1 MAIRKNDLD
10 NSLYSLCDELR
21 GGMDPSQYKDYV
33 LTLVFVKYISDRY
46 AGVKYAP
53 VTIPEGCSFE
63 DFKQLRNNPRIGE
76 QIDIALAKLAE
87 NNQMLAGMFK
97 DVHFND
103 ETKIGKGDE
112 MVDKLTRLINI
123 FCRSEFDFSRNKA
136 SGDDILGDVYENL
149 MRHFAVDSGKS
160 KGQFYTPAE
169 ASRVVAGILGISEIT
184 EREEGWSIYDA
195 ACGSGSL
202 LIRSANEAPCQVA
215 IYGQEE
221 NQTTAGLAKMNMVLH
236 NLPTAEI
243 KVGNTFSSP
252 QFTHIEDGEEVL
264 DKFDFAVLNPPFSLK
279 NWKSGYKDFG
289 RTDGYGAMPP
299 EKNGDYAW
307 VMHVLKSLKR
317 EGRAAIILPLG
328 VLSRGNAEET
338 IRKTLIDKGIVEGV
352 IAFPSNIFF
361 GTGIAACV
369 MVLAK
374 SGAEEREGVFMI
386 DAARDFIKDGNKNRL
401 RERDVEKIVSAY
413 RSRREETHY
422 SRFVK
427 WDEIKEKN
435 GYNLSM
441 SRYIDSGVREDVQD
455 VEAHLKGG
463 IPSADIEALSI
474 YWDSLPN
481 MRQALFKPLRKGY
494 EALVV
499 EPPQVRET
507 IHAEAAFAMYSDRVD
522 NAFKAWAREETPVFS
537 DIDAYTDAKHF
548 IAEPARVLME
558 RFSSLKLFDPYDV
571 YEVLLKYWTDTMN
584 DDLHLVVANGWE
596 AGREIETFYK
606 ETENKKTKQIKKVET
621 GWDGLLIPRK
631 LIDARF
637 FKAESEAVAKAEAA
651 LEAAKAE
658 LEDLAASGEAQDEY
672 SQGSE
677 EEVLRFA
684 ACGEDPVR
692 LRACAEEKRKA
703 ASKALKAAQKKLE
716 TLEKAKYPTLSI
728 DEIKEL
734 VVADKW
740 IATVHSGIDEL
751 FRSISVALT
760 ERVDE
765 LARRYARPLGEIASE
780 TAVLEKS
787 VAKRLAAMGY

>member
-46 AGVKYAP
+46 VGVKYAP

-63 DFKQLRNNPRIGE
+63 DFKQLRNKHDIGE
-76 QIDIALAKLAE
+76 KIDIALAALAE
-87 NNQMLAGMFK
+87 HNQMLAGMFK

-112 MVDKLTRLINI
+112 MVEKLTRLINI

-169 ASRVVAGILGISEIT
+169 ASRVIAGILGISEIT
-184 EREEGWSIYDA
+184 ERGEGEEGWSIYDA

-236 NLPTAEI
+236 NFPTAEI

-279 NWKSGYKDFG
+279 NWTSGYKDFG
-289 RTDGYGAMPP
+289 RTEGYGAMPP

-328 VLSRGNAEET
+328 VLSRGLVAEET
-338 IRKTLIDKGIVEGV
+338 IRKTLIDRGIVEGV
-352 IAFPSNIFF
+352 IAFPPNIFF
-361 GTGIAACV
+361 GTTIPACV

-374 SGAEEREGVFMI
+374 SGADEREGVFMI
-386 DAARDFIKDGNKNRL
+386 DASRGFIKDGNKNRL
-401 RERDVEKIVSAY
+401 RERDVEKIVSTY
-413 RSRREETHY
+413 RNRRKEAHY
-422 SRFVK
+422 ARFVK

-463 IPSADIEALSI
+463 IPSADVEALDA
-474 YWDSLPN
+474 YWTALPG

-507 IHAEAAFAMYSDRVD
+507 IHAEAAFAMYSDRASK
-522 NAFKAWAREETPVFS
+522 AFKAWVRELRPVFE
-537 DIDAYTDAKHF
+537 DIDKYTDAKRF
-548 IAEPARVLME
+548 IAAPASVLME

-584 DDLHLVVANGWE
+584 DDLHLVIANGWE

-631 LIDARF
+631 LVDARF

-658 LEDLAASGEAQDEY
+658 FDEFIESISEDDDPAEIATKKYALEET
-672 SQGSE
+672 
-677 EEVLRFA
+677 
-684 ACGEDPVR
+684 
-692 LRACAEEKRKA
+692 KKA

-780 TAVLEKS
+780 TAALEKS

>member
-1 MAIRKNDLD
+1 MAVRKNDLD

-53 VTIPEGCSFE
+53 VTIPDGCSFE
-63 DFKQLRNNPRIGE
+63 DFKQLRNKPDIGE
-76 QIDIALAKLAE
+76 KIDIALANLAE

-112 MVDKLTRLINI
+112 MVEKLTKLINI
-123 FCRSEFDFSRNKA
+123 FCRSEFDFSKNKA

-169 ASRVVAGILGISEIT
+169 ASRVIAGILGISEIT

-289 RTDGYGAMPP
+289 RTEGYGAVPP

-307 VMHVLKSLKR
+307 VMHILKSLKPD
-317 EGRAAIILPLG
+317 GRAAVILPLG

-338 IRKTLIDKGIVEGV
+338 IRKTLIDKHIVEGV
-352 IAFPSNIFF
+352 IAFPPNIFF

-369 MVLAK
+369 MILAK
-374 SGAEEREGVFMI
+374 SGTEGREGVFMI
-386 DAARDFIKDGNKNRL
+386 DGSRDFIKDGNKNRL
-401 RERDVEKIVSAY
+401 RERDVEKIVSTY
-413 RSRREETHY
+413 RNRREEAHY

-427 WDEIKEKN
+427 WNEIKERN
-435 GYNLSM
+435 GCNLSM
-441 SRYIDSGVREDVQD
+441 SRYIDSGLREDVQD
-455 VEAHLKGG
+455 VKAHLKGG
-463 IPSADIEALSI
+463 IPSADVEALSQ
-474 YWDSLPN
+474 YWDALPN
-481 MRQALFKPLRKGY
+481 MKESLFKPLRDGY
-494 EALVV
+494 MALAVEA
-499 EPPQVRET
+499 EKVRDT
-507 IHAEAAFAMYSDRVD
+507 IGTTASFSMYSDRVD
-522 NAFKAWAREETPVFS
+522 KAFKAWAREEAHVFS

-658 LEDLAASGEAQDEY
+658 LEDLAASGEAQDED

-677 EEVLRFA
+677 EEL
-684 ACGEDPVR
+684 VR

-716 TLEKAKYPTLSI
+716 NLEKAKYPTLDI

-765 LARRYARPLGEIASE
+765 LARRYAKPLGEIASE
-780 TAVLEKS
+780 TAALEKS

>member
-1 MAIRKNDLD
+1 
-10 NSLYSLCDELR
+10 
-21 GGMDPSQYKDYV
+21 
-33 LTLVFVKYISDRY
+33 
-46 AGVKYAP
+46 
-53 VTIPEGCSFE
+53 
-63 DFKQLRNNPRIGE
+63 
-76 QIDIALAKLAE
+76 
-87 NNQMLAGMFK
+87 
-97 DVHFND
+97 
-103 ETKIGKGDE
+103 
-112 MVDKLTRLINI
+112 
-123 FCRSEFDFSRNKA
+123 
-136 SGDDILGDVYENL
+136 
-149 MRHFAVDSGKS
+149 
-160 KGQFYTPAE
+160 
-169 ASRVVAGILGISEIT
+169 
-184 EREEGWSIYDA
+184 
-195 ACGSGSL
+195 
-202 LIRSANEAPCQVA
+202 
-215 IYGQEE
+215 
-221 NQTTAGLAKMNMVLH
+221 
-236 NLPTAEI
+236 
-243 KVGNTFSSP
+243 
-252 QFTHIEDGEEVL
+252 
-264 DKFDFAVLNPPFSLK
+264 
-279 NWKSGYKDFG
+279 
-289 RTDGYGAMPP
+289 
-299 EKNGDYAW
+299 
-307 VMHVLKSLKR
+307 
-317 EGRAAIILPLG
+317 
-328 VLSRGNAEET
+328 
-338 IRKTLIDKGIVEGV
+338 
-352 IAFPSNIFF
+352 
-361 GTGIAACV
+361 
-369 MVLAK
+369 
-374 SGAEEREGVFMI
+374 
-386 DAARDFIKDGNKNRL
+386 
-401 RERDVEKIVSAY
+401 
-413 RSRREETHY
+413 
-422 SRFVK
+422 
-427 WDEIKEKN
+427 
-435 GYNLSM
+435 
-441 SRYIDSGVREDVQD
+441 
-455 VEAHLKGG
+455 
-463 IPSADIEALSI
+463 
-474 YWDSLPN
+474 
-481 MRQALFKPLRKGY
+481 
-494 EALVV
+494 V

-522 NAFKAWAREETPVFS
+522 KAFKAWEREETPVFY

-548 IAEPARVLME
+548 IAEPAHVLME

-658 LEDLAASGEAQDEY
+658 LEDLAASGEVQDED

-780 TAVLEKS
+780 TAALEKS